1 MVAQH
6 GWCWPGTSQN
16 CLSARGRAACYILP
30 HVNYSRR
37 DLHLLLPAAF
47 AAINAATNAAAQ
59 NAPLTSNAYKF
70 EDLAVH
76 ASGQN
81 RSRPILQGETHTGL
95 PIELHMTELAPG
107 QAPHPPHRHLHEEM
121 VMVQEGTLE
130 VTIAGRA
137 ATLGPGSSAFVAS
150 NDHHGWRN
158 VGTTRA
164 LYFVLALGRD
174 SA

>member
-1 MVAQH
+1 
-6 GWCWPGTSQN
+6 
-16 CLSARGRAACYILP
+16 
-30 HVNYSRR
+30 VNYSRR
-37 DLHLLLPAAF
+37 DLNLLFPAAL
-47 AAINAATNAAAQ
+47 AAINVATNAAAQ
-59 NAPLTSNAYKF
+59 DKPLSSATYRF

-76 ASGQN
+76 PSGLN
-81 RSRPILQGETHTGL
+81 RSRPVLQGETHTGL

-107 QAPHPPHRHLHEEM
+107 QAPHPPHRHVHEEM
-121 VMVQEGTLE
+121 IMIHQGTLE

-150 NDHHGWRN
+150 NEHHGWRN

-174 SA
+174 NA

>member
-1 MVAQH
+1 MVDA
-6 GWCWPGTSQN
+6 GPGVTVSP
-16 CLSARGRAACYILP
+16 ACYILP
-30 HVNYSRR
+30 LVNYSRR
-37 DLHLLLPAAF
+37 DLNLLFPGAL
-47 AAINAATNAAAQ
+47 AAINAAAQ
-59 NAPLTSNAYKF
+59 SKPPNTPLTSNTYRF

-76 ASGQN
+76 PSGPN
-81 RSRPILQGETHTGL
+81 RSRPVLQGQTHIGL

-107 QAPHPPHRHLHEEM
+107 QAPHPPHRHVHEEM
-121 VMVQEGTLE
+121 IMIHEGTLE
-130 VTIAGRA
+130 VTIAGHA

-174 SA
+174 NA